1 MAATNR
7 PYGRR
12 NYLPHGF
19 SPRGGHFRHTRQRPH
34 SEPQP
39 KQRILARRDNTTA
52 GMRIATIHQAYLL
65 LSLAGHHLLNK
76 TLAVIRVFPTRT
88 CTRQHQAHR
97 TTGNRGTAPQLVH
110 TSRRRTTLL
119 SPQSPVSLVSSLDES
134 MWSLAAQEP
143 TRCFRMSTS
152 TPGRT
157 FNLEFSCGKMDP
169 RQSW

>member
-1 MAATNR
+1 MHYINGGARMAAANR
-7 PYGRR
+7 PHGRR
-12 NYLPHGF
+12 NYLPHGLP
-19 SPRGGHFRHTRQRPH
+19 PRGGHFRHTRQRPH
-34 SEPQP
+34 LEPQP
-39 KQRILARRDNTTA
+39 KQCILAWRDSTSA

-143 TRCFRMSTS
+143 TRCV
-152 TPGRT
+152 
-157 FNLEFSCGKMDP
+157 
-169 RQSW
+169 